1 MRPDGECGVLQLSSA
16 AWEVEP
22 WAFVG
27 VIISVCS
34 PAVVR

>member
-1 MRPDGECGVLQLSSA
+1 MRSDGECGVLQLSSA
-16 AWEVEP
+16 AWGVEP
-22 WAFVG
+22 WAFVS